1 VDDVDFLGAKRAE
14 VERLEALAREIL
26 QANPY
31 SESADEE
38 EEAGWREL
46 AHACRQMRPLLEA
59 IERAD
64 ARRPGYE
71 KYREGFDFRL
81 TEAMATVATLCSYGR
96 LRRLHQ
102 QRSGRND
109 RPKAQSPFTKF
120 IASRL
125 KRDPDA
131 SAKEI
136 ETALVNDESGHFEL
150 SIDGLTILTTEDRP
164 RQLKISGIPKAVTN
178 ARKKLLIK
186 K

>member
-1 VDDVDFLGAKRAE
+1 VDDRDFLVAKRAE
-14 VERLEALAREIL
+14 VDRLEALAREIL
-26 QANPY
+26 EANPY

-38 EEAGWREL
+38 EESGWREL
-46 AHACRQMRPLLEA
+46 AHAYRQMRPLLEA
-59 IERAD
+59 LERAD

-96 LRRLHQ
+96 LYTLHQ
-102 QRSGRND
+102 QRRGGKC
-109 RPKAQSPFTKF
+109 RPNAKSPFTKF
-120 IASRL
+120 FDSRL
-125 KRDPDA
+125 KRNPDV

-136 ETALVNDESGHFEL
+136 ETALVNDESGNFEL
-150 SIDGLTILTTEDRP
+150 SIDGLTIYTTEDRP